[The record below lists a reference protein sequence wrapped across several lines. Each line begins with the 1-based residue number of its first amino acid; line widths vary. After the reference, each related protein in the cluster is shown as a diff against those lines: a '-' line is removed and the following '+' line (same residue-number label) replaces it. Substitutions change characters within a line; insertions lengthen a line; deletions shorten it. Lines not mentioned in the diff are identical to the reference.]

1 MPSLDGLKVIDLSR
15 LLPGPFCTSILADHG
30 AEVIV
35 VEGPRFRE
43 SDVLGI
49 VPMTRRNKKHVSID
63 LSMDSGREVFGRL
76 VRDADEIGRASC
88 RERV

>member
-35 VEGPRFRE
+35 V
-43 SDVLGI
+43 
-49 VPMTRRNKKHVSID
+49 
-63 LSMDSGREVFGRL
+63 
-76 VRDADEIGRASC
+76 
-88 RERV
+88 